1 MPNAQIAPT
10 SHSGN
15 ITQRG
20 IGSHAALT
28 KTIEDL
34 LGLPAMN
41 QGQLPG
47 ATNLRSIL
55 GM

>member
-20 IGSHAALT
+20 VGSHAALM

-34 LGLPAMN
+34 LGLPILN

>member
-10 SHSGN
+10 SRKGN

-20 IGSHAALT
+20 IGSHAALL
-28 KTIEDL
+28 KTIEDM
-34 LGLPAMN
+34 LGLPFMN
-41 QGQLPG
+41 QGQLPA
-47 ATNLRSIL
+47 ATSLRSIL